1 MVDTQVS
8 KTDRKTTVQV
18 RIMGESFLISGSQP
32 EQIVKSLAEEL
43 DVKLSGARKLMP
55 AAAQHRV
62 AISVALEQ
70 LAEIRALR
78 RHCDELLGAF
88 EKAE

>member
-1 MVDTQVS
+1 MGDA
-8 KTDRKTTVQV
+8 KNAAPDRRTTVQV

-32 EQIVKSLAEEL
+32 EETVRSLAQEL
-43 DVKLSGARKLMP
+43 DMKLNDARRLMP
-55 AAAQHRV
+55 SAALNRV

-78 RHCDELLGAF
+78 GRCDALLSAF
-88 EKAE
+88 EEA